1 MQSDSENTQ
10 KLDVSNK
17 NMQILVNVFWFSV
30 SEDPISKNKDV
41 SKRY

>member
-1 MQSDSENTQ
+1 MQSDSENVQ
-10 KLDVSNK
+10 KSDVSSK

-30 SEDPISKNKDV
+30 SEDRISKNKDV